1 MSVKFKLIGPEPVVR
16 CTIFTYIKYW
26 LVSFLR
32 KAFNLQ
38 IYCYNF
44 MKIIFAYAI
53 WFLIFDINL
62 VGWALCKV
70 CNGFSNAYIFL
81 VQLNLWCYL
90 CLSTPSRARTSRRK
104 THGRNLHRKMISRG
118 FRYMDRFDQRL
129 LIYSCLQISPV
140 WAAYHHTYTSWLST
154 VYERAHPTL
163 LILQQYSSEFS
174 KLQNYIFPRELTSY
188 VG

>member
-1 MSVKFKLIGPEPVVR
+1 
-16 CTIFTYIKYW
+16 
-26 LVSFLR
+26 
-32 KAFNLQ
+32 
-38 IYCYNF
+38 
-44 MKIIFAYAI
+44 MKIVFTYAI
-53 WFLIFDINL
+53 WFLIFDIKL
-62 VGWALCKV
+62 VGWALCTV
-70 CNGFSNAYIFL
+70 CKSFSNACIFQ

-188 VG
+188 AGLMIFIIYCKIMLLSIGIKNIFDCISILMLEPN